1 MGGLGNQMFQYAFA
15 RSLALRNGSA
25 LRLSRYKFRGDHFK
39 RYYALNNLSLPD
51 EVSLMTAAEEFLS
64 RKKFNMLRKIHK
76 LTTRSEDDFFTDKI
90 INFDDY
96 DRFEPELTRPG
107 FVKGNLIVAGYFQAW
122 RYFTDYDEEIKREL
136 RVSTPPSKD
145 NAAMMKELASCESVC
160 VHVRRGDYLS
170 LGWSSVCDYEYYRR
184 AIEYISEKVHDPV
197 FYFFSNDHTEIEWL
211 KNNWSFDGFNV
222 KYVDLDNPD
231 YEELRLMYSC
241 KHFIIANSSF
251 SWWGCYLGDNPGKIV
266 CVPSR
271 WIDDRPTREMNLL
284 MPDWKII

>member
-15 RSLALRNGSA
+15 RSLALRNGTS
-25 LRLSRYKFRGDHFK
+25 LRLSRYYFRDDYFK
-39 RYYALNNLSLPD
+39 RSYALNNLSLPD
-51 EVSLMTAAEEFLS
+51 EVGLMTS
-64 RKKFNMLRKIHK
+64 
-76 LTTRSEDDFFTDKI
+76 TSEFFTKKLFNLLRLFAEDKD
-90 INFDDY
+90 NFYNDRVIVLDDSNRY
-96 DRFEPELTRPG
+96 EPEFMRVG
-107 FVKGNLIVAGYFQAW
+107 FVRNNIIVRGYFQAW
-122 RYFTDYDEEIKREL
+122 RYFADFDEQIKREL

-184 AIEYISEKVHDPV
+184 AIEYIAEKVHDPV

-241 KHFIIANSSF
+241 KHFIVANSSF
-251 SWWGCYLGDNPGKIV
+251 SWWGSYLSDNPGKIV

-271 WIDDRPTREMNLL
+271 WVDERPTREMNLL